1 MATRAAPI
9 LERIVES
16 RRVAIQ
22 QLKATDALRTLPQGV
37 EPPAPRDFV
46 AAISGSGESQRGS
59 RVALIAECKE
69 RSPSGGLLQHPY
81 DPGGLAR
88 RYAAGG
94 AAAVSVLTEPEFFGG
109 SLDHLRA
116 VRAVTELP
124 VLCKDFI
131 LDPMQLTAARAAGAD
146 VVLLIVAILEHEEL
160 RSLQSFA
167 IGLGM
172 QVIVEV
178 HNEVEL
184 ERALAA
190 DALVIGINNRDLTR
204 MKTDKATTARLRP
217 LVPADRIVI
226 SESGIEWRDD
236 VETLR
241 RLRVDAALV
250 GESLLRAGDVE
261 AKLRELGGR

>member
-16 RRVAIQ
+16 RRAAIQ
-22 QLKATDALRTLPQGV
+22 QLKVEAGSDGLRRLVGAAVP
-37 EPPAPRDFV
+37 PRDFG
-46 AAISGSGESQRGS
+46 AAITGPGDALRGS

-69 RSPSGGLLQHPY
+69 RSPSGGLLQQPY
-81 DPGGLAR
+81 DPVGLAR

-94 AAAVSVLTEPEFFGG
+94 AAAISVLTEPEFFGG

-116 VRAVTELP
+116 VRAATELP

-131 LDPMQLTAARAAGAD
+131 LDPVQVMGARAAGAD
-146 VVLLIVAILEHEEL
+146 AVLLIVAILEDEQL
-160 RSLQSFA
+160 LTLQSFV

-172 QVIVEV
+172 QPVVEV
-178 HNEVEL
+178 HNEAEL

-190 DALVIGINNRDLTR
+190 AAPMIGINNRDLTR
-204 MKTDKATTARLRP
+204 MRTDRATTARLRP
-217 LVPADRIVI
+217 LIPADRIVI
-226 SESGIEWRDD
+226 SESGIEKRDD
-236 VETLR
+236 IEALL

-250 GESLLRAGDVE
+250 GESLLRAEDAE
-261 AKLRELGGR
+261 AKLRELTG